1 MPASVKVIDRNR
13 ILGGYSLSVRDNWVY
28 KIKKVHIN
36 EYEKDKYLE
45 DFGNKIITFDEFFE
59 WYKKLKEAQKTNIQ
73 DNTSS

>member
-36 EYEKDKYLE
+36 EYEKEKYLE
-45 DFGNKIITFDEFFE
+45 DFGEKIITFDEFFE
-59 WYKKLKEAQKTNIQ
+59 WYKKIKEVQKKENAA
-73 DNTSS
+73 SEE